1 MVLRS
6 IKKLEGGNAGLRPA
20 PLNQNELIQVK
31 NLSLRMQ
38 NKTVLLLGANSDVAK
53 AAILQ
58 YAAKGCHIIAASRS
72 TDALHAFVQKEVA
85 QKELV
90 TILYFD
96 ATDFD
101 SHAGF
106 YRQLPQKPHIVI
118 YAAGYLKNNEAALLD
133 FEGSFRMM
141 QVHYAGA
148 VSILNIIAMDKDN
161 ERLERIIG
169 LSSLSG
175 VRGRKSNFIYGSTK
189 SAFTQ
194 YLAGLRQY
202 LFGRGIKVNVIVAGY
217 IRSKMT
223 AGLNLPESLMLEPS
237 FIAGAVV
244 NAGNGLIIVPG
255 FKWKLIYTLLKWMP
269 ERLVA
274 KLP

>member
-1 MVLRS
+1 
-6 IKKLEGGNAGLRPA
+6 
-20 PLNQNELIQVK
+20 
-31 NLSLRMQ
+31 MQ
-38 NKTVLLLGANSDVAK
+38 SKTVLLLGANSDVAK
-53 AAILQ
+53 AAIKQ
-58 YAAKGCHIIAASRS
+58 YTAKGYRVIAASRS
-72 TDALHAFVQKEVA
+72 TAALQAFVQQEVPKKE
-85 QKELV
+85 QV

-96 ATDFD
+96 AADFA

-106 YRQLPQKPHIVI
+106 YQQLPEKPHIVV
-118 YAAGYLKNNEAALLD
+118 YAAGYLKQNEEALLD

-148 VSILNIIAMDKDN
+148 VSILNIIAMDKEN

-189 SAFTQ
+189 AAFTQ

-202 LFGRGIKVNVIVAGY
+202 LFSRRIIVNVIVAGY

-223 AGLNLPESLMLEPS
+223 AGLNLPEPLMLEPAY
-237 FIAGAVV
+237 IAAAVV
-244 NAGNGLIIVPG
+244 NAGSGFTIVPG
-255 FKWKLIYTLLKWMP
+255 FKWKLIYTALKWMP
-269 ERLVA
+269 EKLVA
-274 KLP
+274 RLP